1 MLAECNNEYLKAL
14 SAGIMCIAKL
24 EIIPG
29 ILIFLKH
36 EFYGVR

>member
-14 SAGIMCIAKL
+14 SAGIMSIAKL

-29 ILIFLKH
+29 ILIFFKT
-36 EFYGVR
+36 